1 MTDHLN
7 DPGAQSIAPR
17 ASMPLTITFEAALTL
32 IDKMSDDSKLR
43 ILDNFRKIASGFP
56 EGRTAFA
63 QAVNSEVE
71 KLNMDL
77 NIMHTQTTGQMKQ
90 GMW

>member
-1 MTDHLN
+1 MTDHIN

-17 ASMPLTITFEAALTL
+17 ASMPLITFDAALTL
-32 IDKMSDDSKLR
+32 VDKMSDDSKLR
-43 ILDNFRKIASGFP
+43 ILDNFRKIAAGFP
-56 EGRTAFA
+56 EGRIAFV
-63 QAVNSEVE
+63 QAVSREVE

-77 NIMHTQTTGQMKQ
+77 NIMHAQTGQMKH